1 MAPYGWRK
9 IAPVREAL
17 FDEGYRFGFF
27 QAVHLLEILYPDR
40 VPPGE
45 GIEPEREVVRF
56 SSRVGLDFPATEVDG
71 IRPPEGEE
79 PARMTVNVMGLAG
92 ALGPLPT
99 SVTETL
105 LDRLAHRDAAL
116 RDFLD
121 LFNHRLLSLLYRAR
135 KKYRPSL
142 DRRSPDAGRVA
153 SCLFAFLGLG
163 IPPLRGRLEVPDR
176 SLLPFTG
183 LFMARSRSMRGLEV
197 LLQETFG
204 VAAEVVPFQGRW
216 LDLAEEDWT
225 RLGAGAAGRNQGLG
239 REVVLG
245 RRVWDQSAGF
255 EVRLGPLDAAQL
267 FDFLPTGDGY
277 RALSGLVRFY
287 VDDHLEHRLR
297 LVCRPGAVPELRLG
311 RAGDTRLGW
320 SLRLK
325 GAGAGGPAATVST
338 PRLGVAGGAR
348 LGWTSWL
355 GTPGAD
361 GSEISVPLAGGL
373 TRSGTGTTRSGTR
386 SERSVA

>member
-9 IAPVREAL
+9 IAPVKEAL

-27 QAVHLLEILYPDR
+27 QAVHLLETLYPDR
-40 VPPGE
+40 VPPGD

-56 SSRVGLDFPATEVDG
+56 SSRVGLDFPASEVDE
-71 IRPPEGEE
+71 IRPPEGEG

-92 ALGPLPT
+92 VLGPLPT

-105 LDRLAHRDAAL
+105 LDRVAHRDAAL

-121 LFNHRLLSLLYRAR
+121 LFNHRLISILYRAR

-142 DRRSPDAGRVA
+142 DREAPDAGRVA
-153 SCLFAFLGLG
+153 RCLYAFLGLG

-183 LFMARSRSMRGLEV
+183 LFMSRSRSMRGLE
-197 LLQETFG
+197 LLLRETFS
-204 VAAEVVPFQGRW
+204 VEAEVVPFRGRW
-216 LDLAEEDWT
+216 LDLEEEDWT
-225 RLGAGAAGRNQGLG
+225 RLGAGAAGRNQRLG
-239 REVVLG
+239 RDAILG
-245 RRVWDQSAGF
+245 RRVWDQAAGF

-277 RALSGLVRFY
+277 RAVSGLIRFY
-287 VDDHLEHRLR
+287 VDDRLEPRLR

-311 RAGDTRLGW
+311 RAGDARLGW
-320 SLRLK
+320 SLRLT
-325 GAGAGGPAATVST
+325 GAEEGGAAGTAST

-361 GSEISVPLAGGL
+361 GSEISVPLASA
-373 TRSGTGTTRSGTR
+373 RPSAHTG
-386 SERSVA
+386 SERAAQ